1 MLGQGQVGPQV
12 SNDGATPAMRLGRSA
27 EVVVQELHGRYYETA
42 RRGALFYASVAAV
55 ALTSLNAT
63 ATGLIL
69 WNPNNSGVNMVLQK
83 AMVQVI
89 VTSASMTSIG
99 FAFGV
104 QAVVPTSVT
113 AVATTGSCY
122 LANNAGNVKA
132 YSAATLAV
140 APGLLLN
147 FAHNTAAIATTGVDG
162 LVTDFEGSI
171 VVPSGYAL
179 VLNAG
184 GAASAASAV
193 NATVLWEEVPL

>member
-1 MLGQGQVGPQV
+1 
-12 SNDGATPAMRLGRSA
+12 
-27 EVVVQELHGRYYETA
+27 
-42 RRGALFYASVAAV
+42 
-55 ALTSLNAT
+55 
-63 ATGLIL
+63 
-69 WNPNNSGVNMVLQK
+69 MVLQK

>member
-1 MLGQGQVGPQV
+1 MLGQGQVGPAV
-12 SNDGATPAMRLGRSA
+12 ASDGNTPPIRLGRSG

-42 RRGALFYASVAAV
+42 KRGGLFFASVAAV

-69 WNPNNSGVNMVLQK
+69 WNPNNSGVNLVLQK

-89 VTSASMTSIG
+89 VTSASMTSVG
-99 FAFGV
+99 FAYGV

-113 AVATTGSCY
+113 AVAAVGSCY
-122 LANNAGNVKA
+122 VSNSAGNVKA
-132 YSAATLAV
+132 YSAATVAV
-140 APGLLLN
+140 APTLLAS

-162 LVTDFEGSI
+162 LVTDFEGSLI
-171 VVPSGYAL
+171 VPSGYVL
-179 VLNAG
+179 CLNAG

-193 NATVLWEEVPL
+193 NATVFWEEVPV